1 MLNRKPNLFLK
12 LTESNR
18 TPNQNLGSVR
28 FKTRAL
34 LILSPVEVDCCFD
47 QYVVFF
53 LTQFTE
59 KGHIFVKV
67 HLAEQAK
74 DGAESN
80 GVVSEDMIVAS
91 KPSSYNTLS
100 GYEAADGR
108 NSWDS
113 FKHLV
118 SEEELLLSE
127 FDTSS
132 SNVRL
137 MVSIED
143 TGIGIPLA
151 AQGRVFM
158 PFMQADS
165 STSRTYGGTGIGL
178 SISKCLVELMRG
190 QISFVS
196 RPRIGSTFWFTAVFD
211 KCEKCSLKKPT
222 VENLPS
228 SFRGM
233 RAIVVDAKPVRAA
246 VTRYHMKRLGINVDV
261 MTSLR
266 TAVSSVTGRNG
277 SSPLPLG

>member
-1 MLNRKPNLFLK
+1 M
-12 LTESNR
+12 
-18 TPNQNLGSVR
+18 
-28 FKTRAL
+28 
-34 LILSPVEVDCCFD
+34 
-47 QYVVFF
+47 
-53 LTQFTE
+53 
-59 KGHIFVKV
+59 
-67 HLAEQAK
+67 
-74 DGAESN
+74 N
-80 GVVSEDMIVAS
+80 GGVSEEMIVAS

-118 SEEELLLSE
+118 SEENLLSE
-127 FDTSS
+127 FDIS

-165 STSRTYGGTGIGL
+165 STSRNYGGTGIGL

-190 QISFVS
+190 QISFIS
-196 RPRIGSTFWFTAVFD
+196 RPHIGSTFWFTAVLEKCD
-211 KCEKCSLKKPT
+211 KCSAINHMKKPN
-222 VENLPS
+222 VEHLPS
-228 SFRGM
+228 TFKGM

-246 VTRYHMKRLGINVDV
+246 VTKYHMKRLGINVDV
-261 MTSLR
+261 VTSLK
-266 TAVSSVTGRNG
+266 TAVVAAAAFGRNG
-277 SSPLPLG
+277 SPMPSG